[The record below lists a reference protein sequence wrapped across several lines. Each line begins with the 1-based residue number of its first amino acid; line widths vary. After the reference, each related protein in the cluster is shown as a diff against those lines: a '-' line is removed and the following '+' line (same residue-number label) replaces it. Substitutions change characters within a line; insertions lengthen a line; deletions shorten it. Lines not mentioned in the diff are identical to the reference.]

1 MALCGYPTNIQFVHS
16 DNSQIDMIFDMGCR
30 TLKIHDR
37 WLDPGAVHCQSPCR
51 PGMEY
56 ALTASGSF
64 FCDHVIEE
72 LFAMV
77 QGEMSRVSPSVMNH
91 SRRHREIRLVR
102 SKLRMMP
109 RDVFVQAGSMPGTL
123 RVSWQDGETESFLKS
138 HGSHAAYHVILHE
151 EKCAGVM
158 AHHHLHGDKGKSV

>member
-1 MALCGYPTNIQFVHS
+1 
-16 DNSQIDMIFDMGCR
+16 
-30 TLKIHDR
+30 
-37 WLDPGAVHCQSPCR
+37 
-51 PGMEY
+51 
-56 ALTASGSF
+56 
-64 FCDHVIEE
+64 
-72 LFAMV
+72 
-77 QGEMSRVSPSVMNH
+77 
-91 SRRHREIRLVR
+91 
-102 SKLRMMP
+102 MMP